1 MATNE
6 TVKRMLERIASN
18 YSKHDKWTED
28 NYPTWVNSLKNYPD
42 KLVIT
47 ACKKGIAEHTRA
59 PNVANL
65 RGIIAGF
72 PSRAE
77 PEKPQGCKRC
87 GFHQSKDK
95 NGSVYHTQYGSGK
108 VEIAH
113 HRSDKNGQKQRCDV
127 FIAACSCPAGVLL
140 SNGAY
145 QPFEPFVD
153 ALRSDP
159 YTIAVYHS
167 LPDRPFLSERE
178 RYTPEQ
184 ITARE
189 IREPVN
195 LGSSGFRHIR

>member
-6 TVKRMLERIASN
+6 TIQRMLERIASN
-18 YSKHDKWTED
+18 YSKHEKWTED

-42 KLVIT
+42 KLVIM
-47 ACKKGIAEHTRA
+47 ACKKWIAEHTRA

-77 PEKPQGCKRC
+77 TPKPQGCKRC
-87 GFHQSKDK
+87 A
-95 NGSVYHTQYGSGK
+95 GSGQ
-108 VEIAH
+108 VEVAH
-113 HRSDKNGQKQRCDV
+113 HRSDKNGRSQHCNTYA
-127 FIAACSCPAGVLL
+127 AACSCPAGVRL

-145 QPFEPFVD
+145 QPWQPFVD
-153 ALRSDP
+153 ALREDP

-167 LPDRPFLSERE
+167 TVEKPFLTEHE
-178 RYTPEQ
+178 RYTPQQLEERNTRQ
-184 ITARE
+184 RA
-189 IREPVN
+189 N

>member
-6 TVKRMLERIASN
+6 TIQRMLERIASN

-28 NYPTWVNSLKNYPD
+28 NYPTWINSLKSYPD
-42 KLVIT
+42 KLVIM
-47 ACKKGIAEHTRA
+47 ACKKWIAEHTRA

-72 PSRAE
+72 PSKIE
-77 PEKPQGCKRC
+77 TPKPQGCKRC
-87 GFHQSKDK
+87 A
-95 NGSVYHTQYGSGK
+95 GSGQ
-108 VEIAH
+108 VEVAH
-113 HRSDKNGQKQRCDV
+113 HRSDKNGQKQRCTV
-127 FIAACSCPAGVLL
+127 FIAACSCPAGVRL

-145 QPFEPFVD
+145 LPWEPFVD
-153 ALRSDP
+153 ALRADP
-159 YTIAVYHS
+159 WTIAVYHS
-167 LPDRPFLSERE
+167 SPDRPFLCERE

-189 IREPVN
+189 MREPVN